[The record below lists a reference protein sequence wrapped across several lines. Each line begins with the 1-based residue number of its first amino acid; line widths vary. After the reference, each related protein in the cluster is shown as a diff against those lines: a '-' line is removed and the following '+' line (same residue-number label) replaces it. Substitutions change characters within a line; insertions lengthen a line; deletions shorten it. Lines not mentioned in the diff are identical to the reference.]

1 MTDDGNLRIYGP
13 ARSVVRGT
21 ASIAAPELEHSGLY
35 LKYVGPFFRQAA
47 RAVCAV
53 VHHHFII
60 IYVSSVCPSRFMSK
74 TIQDR
79 AIVTMEYE
87 QETVP
92 KLSNGTIFNDLERP

>member
-1 MTDDGNLRIYGP
+1 MRE
-13 ARSVVRGT
+13 T
-21 ASIAAPELEHSGLY
+21 ASKLTPGIGTFWSVLE
-35 LKYVGPFFRQAA
+35 VRWTIFFRQAA